1 MKRALVMLVTVV
13 LSLPLVSFGGS
24 ESSIGHTKSAV
35 GNSKS
40 NSDNRGTLTVAPST
54 TSVTGDQS
62 GSNAQ
67 STSTATASVT
77 STSAIAQPSGLN
89 PPGFGNPTIDGV
101 MSPGEW
107 DNAVK
112 IDFQATIPPSE
123 WGGTTPVT
131 TPATLYIMNDG
142 LNLYFAVKVARPS
155 FGLLTELD
163 VDFDNNNV
171 GIPVDG
177 DDSFQVLVG
186 NAQAAAFYDTYRFTC
201 SGAPAGSAG
210 CNLQDTYQYGGI
222 LPEGYKN
229 GDGNATNNN
238 GVTIM
243 EVWKLLNSTDT
254 THDFSLKPGSKV
266 GFHATLTLSVTK
278 APSNTVPTMPMGA
291 PTGGQIGGQIDMT
304 SSATTQIL
312 GASSYY
318 GQITIV
324 TPIVTRVIGI
334 KPGSREKT
342 INRKSEGKIRVAIMS
357 TADFSAPQLV
367 NRTSLTFGHTGDEQS
382 LAFCN
387 EGPED
392 VNGDG
397 LPDLVCH
404 FKTEVAGFQ
413 SGDNFGI
420 VNGQTTD
427 GSLFTAK
434 DSVRIVQ

>member
-13 LSLPLVSFGGS
+13 LSLPILSFGGS
-24 ESSIGHTKSAV
+24 DSIGHTKSAV
-35 GNSKS
+35 GNSKGNS
-40 NSDNRGTLTVAPST
+40 NNSGTLTVAPSASGTSIQT
-54 TSVTGDQS
+54 TT
-62 GSNAQ
+62 
-67 STSTATASVT
+67 
-77 STSAIAQPSGLN
+77 QPAGLN
-89 PPGFGNPTIDGV
+89 PVGFGTPTIDGV

-112 IDFQATIPPSE
+112 IDFQANIPPSE

-163 VDFDNNNV
+163 VDFDNNNI

-177 DDSFQVLVG
+177 DDSFQILVG
-186 NAQAAAFYDTYRFTC
+186 NNQPVSFVDTYRFTC
-201 SGAPAGSAG
+201 PGAPAGSAG
-210 CNLQDTYQYGGI
+210 CNVQD
-222 LPEGYKN
+222 PVGYNN
-229 GDGNATNNN
+229 GDGKAGNN
-238 GVTIM
+238 GSVTIL
-243 EVWKLLNSTDT
+243 EVSKLLSSQDV

-266 GFHATLTLSVTK
+266 GYHAALTLTVTK
-278 APSNTVPTMPMGA
+278 APSNTMPTMPMGP
-291 PTGGQIGGQIDMT
+291 PTGGQIGGQIDVT

-312 GASSYY
+312 GTGSYY
-318 GQITIV
+318 GQIAIV
-324 TPIVTRVIGI
+324 SPIVTRVISI

-342 INRKSEGKIRVAIMS
+342 INRKSEGKIRVAILS
-357 TADFSAPQLV
+357 AADFNAPQLV

-382 LAFCN
+382 LAFCH
-387 EGPED
+387 EGSED

-413 SGDNFGI
+413 SGDSFGI
-420 VNGQTTD
+420 VNGRTTD